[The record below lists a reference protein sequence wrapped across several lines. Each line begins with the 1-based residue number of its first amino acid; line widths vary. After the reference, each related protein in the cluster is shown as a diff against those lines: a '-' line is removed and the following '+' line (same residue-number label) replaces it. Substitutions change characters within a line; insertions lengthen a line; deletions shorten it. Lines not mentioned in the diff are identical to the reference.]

1 MLVIL
6 VSLAAAMAFALA
18 VVLQQHA
25 AAAQPPRYNLKPALV
40 LRLARRPL
48 WLAGIAASAVG
59 TSLQLV
65 ALWHGSLVTV
75 QPLLVC
81 GLLFA
86 LPMNAL
92 WHRRKHPGALGIVAA
107 GTVCAGLVLLLIATD
122 PRRGSGSG
130 APWGWA
136 IALGSLAAAVA
147 LLVGLSRS
155 ARRST
160 WRAGLLAV
168 AGGLVNGLSAAFITG
183 MAREMGSSWHRGLPA
198 VIAATLSNWE
208 TYAFCAS
215 LLLAVLLVQSAF
227 QSGPIR
233 WSLPALTAANPIA
246 SVLLGATL
254 LGERV
259 RSGTF
264 AIAGSVIGLGLVVAG
279 ILALSSSALLG
290 SEEGEPS
297 STAPHPR
304 SEGLIA
310 IDNDV
315 AVGLAGVPSTALG
328 TPL

>member
-25 AAAQPPRYNLKPALV
+25 AAAQPARYNLRPTLV
-40 LRLARRPL
+40 LRLVQRPL

-59 TSLQLV
+59 TCLQLV

-92 WHRRKHPGALGIVAA
+92 WLRGKHPRALEILSA
-107 GTVCAGLVLLLIATD
+107 GTVCFGLVLLLIATD
-122 PRRGSGSG
+122 PRRGRGSG
-130 APWGWA
+130 TALGWGV
-136 IALGSLAAAVA
+136 ALGSLAAAVTV
-147 LLVGLSRS
+147 LVGLSIR
-155 ARRST
+155 ARQPT
-160 WRAGLLAV
+160 WRAGLLAA
-168 AGGLVNGLSAAFITG
+168 AGGLINGLSAAFVTG
-183 MAREMGSSWHRGLPA
+183 VAREMGSSWHHGVPT
-198 VIAATLSNWE
+198 VISATLSNWE

-215 LLLAVLLVQSAF
+215 LILAVLLVQSAF

-246 SVLLGATL
+246 SVILGATL

-279 ILALSSSALLG
+279 ILTLSSSALLAG
-290 SEEGEPS
+290 EEGES
-297 STAPHPR
+297 SSRAPHGH

-310 IDNDV
+310 IENDV
-315 AVGLAGVPSTALG
+315 AVGLTAVPGTALG